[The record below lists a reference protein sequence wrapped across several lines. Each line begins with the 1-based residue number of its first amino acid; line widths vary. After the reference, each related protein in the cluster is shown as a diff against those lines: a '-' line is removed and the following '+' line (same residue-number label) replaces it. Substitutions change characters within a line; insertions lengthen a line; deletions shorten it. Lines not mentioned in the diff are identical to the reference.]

1 MIYQTNLVYQMNI
14 MDPKNFF
21 YEMGPIRPPSE
32 GRDSSLL
39 IRATRNCPWNK
50 CEFCPTYKN
59 VKFESRRAEEI
70 KKDIYV
76 VKKLSEEIK
85 EASWRFAF
93 AGKVNQEV
101 VRAIFQGNPEIYQG
115 DLNSELKLQN
125 LMNVANWLASGA
137 KTVFLQDA
145 NTLIMRTPE
154 LIEVIKSLKENF
166 PTIERVTS
174 YARAKTCAK
183 KSLEELK
190 GLHEAGLSRLHVGLE
205 SGYDEVLEYMN
216 KGVTAE
222 EHILGGKKV
231 VESGISLSEYLMP
244 GLGGRKWSEVHA
256 RESARVLNEIGPDF
270 IRLRS
275 LIVRRGSPLWEK
287 RQSGDFEELSEDE
300 VIDEIGV
307 LIENLNCRSYVAS
320 DQMSNLLFELEG
332 QLPEDKEKILKVV
345 EKYRAKLPME
355 KLEFRLK
362 HRLQSYLGV
371 YGGLDPQLSE
381 IVQEAQEAIQKELP
395 EAGAKTN
402 QALLALKERFV

>member
-205 SGYDEVLEYMN
+205 SGYDE
-216 KGVTAE
+216 
-222 EHILGGKKV
+222 
-231 VESGISLSEYLMP
+231 
-244 GLGGRKWSEVHA
+244 
-256 RESARVLNEIGPDF
+256 
-270 IRLRS
+270 
-275 LIVRRGSPLWEK
+275 
-287 RQSGDFEELSEDE
+287 
-300 VIDEIGV
+300 
-307 LIENLNCRSYVAS
+307 
-320 DQMSNLLFELEG
+320 
-332 QLPEDKEKILKVV
+332 
-345 EKYRAKLPME
+345 
-355 KLEFRLK
+355 
-362 HRLQSYLGV
+362 
-371 YGGLDPQLSE
+371 
-381 IVQEAQEAIQKELP
+381 
-395 EAGAKTN
+395 
-402 QALLALKERFV
+402 